1 MSAPRWLGLA
11 LAAQLI
17 AADARIPVVLSTDVG
32 NEVDDQWAIVYLLTQ
47 PRFDVKGLMSAHAPT
62 LSPPA
67 GRTAYRIL
75 RNVVEERLNMREH
88 PPLFEG
94 ASVPLSDIHKPEAS
108 PAVDFLLRVSKDYG
122 ADRRLTVLNRSEER

>member
-1 MSAPRWLGLA
+1 MRFRLAFGLLCGLILPA
-11 LAAQLI
+11 LRG
-17 AADARIPVVLSTDVG
+17 ADQRIPVVLSTDVG

-75 RNVVEERLNMREH
+75 RSVVEDRLNMREH
-88 PPLFEG
+88 PPLVEG
-94 ASVPLSDIHKPEAS
+94 ASEPL
-108 PAVDFLLRVSKDYG
+108 VDVR
-122 ADRRLTVLNRSEER
+122 TP